1 MSTAKTM
8 YAPSDPK
15 LEPLI
20 RRLLAWAGRTGA
32 VVALLGL
39 ALLVALALAGCG
51 SDGGGSDN
59 ASGSAQPDSAQSAQG
74 GGAPGAGA
82 SGSGSSGPNASASG
96 GASGS
101 GSSNSGSSGGGSG
114 GSGSA
119 GGGGEGPGFFTKL
132 ASYAF
137 SHPRREKEMGT
148 TCGTEDFSGRS
159 MPFHEIVI
167 DNGNG
172 FNTTHESFQT
182 STPQAQ
188 TPYVAYATW
197 DPCGLYLGLTGSAVG
212 AGDCAPGADCP
223 VYDRPESP
231 YRYWIVYLD
240 TDPQGQS
247 GSKRPKGERPGP
259 SELPFAA
266 DYLLEVRLDGVTVP
280 VDNGFEY
287 QGNAQLYERS
297 SDWRVGLE
305 ESWRPTGRQAL
316 KIGDN
321 SSSNFIEVAVD
332 LEALGDP
339 CTVQVLG
346 WVADAEA
353 DEAFAFWPPPR
364 GWKPPGSK
372 TSGAPR
378 DSSGAAKRDT
388 VKQGTGMGTEESAGS
403 SGAESAGSA
412 SGGSQGGSARSG
424 SRTSLAASDSSGG
437 SRLRS
442 VPIDSLQL
450 DVYGFLLTADQKP
463 NASANLNRTDFTM
476 NRCHAQDGA
485 PGE

>member
-1 MSTAKTM
+1 M

-15 LEPLI
+15 LEPLL
-20 RRLLAWAGRTGA
+20 RQLLAWAGRTGA
-32 VVALLGL
+32 VVALVGL
-39 ALLVALALAGCG
+39 ALLVALALSGCG
-51 SDGGGSDN
+51 SDGGGSE
-59 ASGSAQPDSAQSAQG
+59 SGGSAQPDSAQSAQN
-74 GGAPGAGA
+74 GGAPGG
-82 SGSGSSGPNASASG
+82 GSSGTNASASG
-96 GASGS
+96 GASGN
-101 GSSNSGSSGGGSG
+101 GSGGTGSGGTGSG

-159 MPFHEIVI
+159 MPFHEMVI

-212 AGDCAPGADCP
+212 AGDCDGGECP

-231 YRYWIVYLD
+231 YRYWLVYLD

-247 GSKRPKGERPGP
+247 GSKKPKGERPGP

-266 DYLLEVRLDGVTVP
+266 DYLMEIRLDGVTVP
-280 VDNGFEY
+280 AGDGYEY
-287 QGNAQLYERS
+287 QGNAQLYERA

-305 ESWRPTGRQAL
+305 ESWQPMGRQAL
-316 KIGDN
+316 EIGDN
-321 SSSNFIEVAVD
+321 SSSNFIEVALD
-332 LEALGDP
+332 LQAIGDP
-339 CTVQVLG
+339 CMVQVLG

-364 GWKPPGSK
+364 GWKPP
-372 TSGAPR
+372 ARR
-378 DSSGAAKRDT
+378 DSTGAQRYAGGGAKQDT
-388 VKQGTGMGTEESAGS
+388 VQQGTGMSAKADSSGSRAGS
-403 SGAESAGSA
+403 SGNA
-412 SGGSQGGSARSG
+412 SGSNASRADSTRSG
-424 SRTSLAASDSSGG
+424 SRTSLAEADSSGG

-476 NRCHAQDGA
+476 DRCHAQNG
-485 PGE
+485 PPSE